1 MDELTDER
9 KRLIES
15 QDSHDEPDF
24 EPKEGGNGDD

>member
-1 MDELTDER
+1 MGELTDER

-24 EPKEGGNGDD
+24 EPKGGRQWG